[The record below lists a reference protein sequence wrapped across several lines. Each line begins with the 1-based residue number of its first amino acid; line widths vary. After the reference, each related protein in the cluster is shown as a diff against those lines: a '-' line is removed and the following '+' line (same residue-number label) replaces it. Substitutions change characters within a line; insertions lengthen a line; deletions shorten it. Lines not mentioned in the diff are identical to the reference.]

1 METVKSTGSGLNTY
15 EELRKQMRGTNPL
28 YEDQAWLANA
38 RYGTL
43 DAYVAMTVKLG
54 ADKTKA
60 EEFKKA
66 YDYDFLSD
74 KYKTLAMSNELYS
87 DRTKTSKRTYTDDNG
102 VEVTKEMSDYDY
114 NKMLLQND
122 VAANKEAWERDQF
135 NKMLKE
141 RSWLQKVADTAWNAV
156 NGIVTNTVGS
166 FINSIGSL
174 YNIIEGVTGAT
185 SGLIEGGLDL
195 ADERFREA
203 MKTNE
208 LSAVAESL
216 KKWNYEYD
224 REHGGYDYYGNRKGF
239 YNFLDSL
246 GDSFGKMLPAIIVG
260 KIGSTIGS
268 GVIQSTKVGRALAT
282 PVDIASKIAKFNST
296 LAMTNKLLF
305 YSTMAS
311 NDITESLNDK
321 NLAKLPTYLIVG
333 RSVTGAAIE
342 MGIESLL
349 TKGFGKTVIDQ
360 LTYGLDSVSTSGMGV
375 TKGTVIGR
383 ITKDALQEGLEEVLQ
398 DYSHWFTDNCTAFV
412 LNAVGNTKYADIF
425 HNASEFNMKTLMTA
439 FMAGAIMSLA
449 GSAIDILKT
458 QNIDTGKPVL
468 DKNGFAMTDKNGNIK
483 TEKFGKFK
491 SYLVKKSTDSIK
503 RSAIAI
509 LESNKYT
516 NAEKAKILESICAS
530 IHTLYDLYDNV
541 GEAQFNCA
549 VNMLASLH
557 QAYSD
562 GADFMKTGSGDVPI
576 KVGEFCTAAIM
587 YTFSDKL
594 KSMYAT
600 VGTPLGMHTEESIN
614 EEAETYHHGELVG
627 IVTKES
633 VHDESSSVTTE
644 EDAKLKEILDETG
657 AELGIVTEY
666 GDGASITKDGKAVL
680 VPKAHVDNLSKDELV
695 ATIAETSLIR
705 SLSTDKR
712 YSYVIDKFIE
722 IYKKLPGNEEL
733 EDNEQTRREVVV
745 QLMTNQEFLYTAMQ
759 LGNRDVFAFV
769 NELYSNANS
778 IDTSTVLDLI
788 YTAKFVEM
796 VERCKQVIVDYVSN
810 NPLITDYVDYAFF
823 SPNDIDTIRRNRWN
837 LDLGKRLAKNGHV
850 PTDDDVKVFTNK
862 VNALPVP
869 LETKEQLI
877 DYFTNGMPSYALGQL
892 NSYLYY
898 VYNSMYDNKVYMEPV
913 GIGNVLMN
921 TFLHT
926 QGITIMQINDLR
938 KDTNELSA
946 GLYNEIRLNFEN
958 YTGGK
963 YTFTIDDKTEECK
976 VIEKNAGID
985 TYILGVQ
992 GNALSYEKALSA
1004 LNRTSINALSYSGK
1018 YGKAALSVLENSV
1031 DFDKVPKTLKRT
1043 LSINDIITTPYF
1055 WSEEFKTHVQT
1066 SEQAYTYLKQ
1076 ELIRES
1082 KGRIGISIDSN
1093 GKYTLVNLVNRF
1105 KTLSTN
1111 HVDTVED
1118 VIAAILA
1125 YLPTKEGE
1133 EIRNNFSEK
1142 TGKSNF
1148 RQLFIQSAKGF
1159 LITDIIDSKYVPE
1172 ELKSTKIKIVQEVSL
1187 NEPNSDGGITNG
1199 HYDSS
1204 KNEIVLSGSAFQE
1217 YAIAFFKSSPG
1228 NWLSCTIDDILQV
1241 IFHEYEHTLQ
1251 YLNNLSGGGQP
1262 IFDRIDNKA
1271 VQSMIIKDVLQHM
1284 PELAVDDDGKKLS
1297 RAEIKRDV
1305 SYMIYASLDAEQA
1318 ARGVSHDF
1326 WTFGSPFFYIEE
1338 NGHEYIYTPWGSRY
1352 DITIP
1357 TNSTFVKSGET
1368 SHMLPRSI
1376 KKSDVKTET
1385 STESAKPTTTEK
1397 EGALEKFKKS
1407 REEVKAAKEKAAQQK
1422 KIYIPKTINTKKTK
1436 DEKDAKTYYL
1446 TSYGGKYITANIYN
1460 MLTSIGDP
1468 RPHDRNFIEAV
1479 EHGELNSTKA
1489 VTDFL
1494 LKNDVNDTTLDLIVK
1509 TVFDKKLSTDNIK
1522 YYIKNAANIYAL
1534 RAVAKRMVSDDF
1546 ITREEY
1552 EKLFFVITSP
1562 ITTFQ
1567 AIFKRVKSEDAE
1579 GNSTYVKLM
1588 ADIRK
1593 RFLSLY
1599 DDASQRQMLVKLLSI
1614 NGGYD
1619 GTPDSVVKAAL
1630 YARKKSFEE
1639 SETGKLISLESEVG
1653 TTKNKN
1659 ADGEMVLADVLSAEK
1674 LGIKDELAEF
1684 ISDDTILEYAVEI
1697 AEARFAEYAQ
1707 KQKYSKADLRDAEKR
1722 KQISANI
1729 TIFVEDVIEKIK
1741 LMSDKAIIA
1750 EYNRRLEAGSLE
1762 TIDDKVRDR
1771 LGLAQNTQQQVAR
1784 ISNAIRLPSGYIS
1797 KKIFKLLCE
1806 KYPDL
1811 GFKPDA
1817 DLSKKYPD
1825 IWSMPTRTDGSP
1837 LDRSEVSDLNDK
1849 LKEVFQWAKK
1859 IATGKLKI
1867 EEERNKL
1874 KVIRE
1879 TLIAERAK
1887 RIEIEKE
1894 RDKLKAEKEK
1904 WAEEG
1909 KSVQE
1914 YKVDVETVYI
1924 DSVRQMPDKFKLMLG
1939 TIFRKLRTTKAKF
1952 GNINEM
1958 HTVKEYQVWIDDNAD
1973 TLLSITSDDAND
1985 ILDWILNSNA
1995 ISKYGSDEDIKY
2007 EAVTLWVYSYIYE
2020 NRASLGVD
2028 ENLIRQVQDK
2038 FDHDKS
2044 KWGTLLS
2051 LSKKAMQDSK
2061 SSARIIASVANT
2073 YGIQFDP
2080 KDILELTDAIEN
2092 LKYSSDE
2099 EYINSQ
2105 ITKIRELRERM
2116 YKNALEKYKGNK
2128 RDLLGKIESFERL
2141 MMLSGP
2147 GTWIRNLTS
2156 NLILG
2161 PANKITAKLGDKV
2174 FGPLKKIAG
2183 KISERKKRKAL
2194 KMPEYDKSIDAGI
2207 EVASKLLDTNVSA
2220 LSADDLDDALA
2231 RIDKMR
2237 TRANKE
2243 VQLGSEFK
2251 VNEASY
2257 ALKIA
2262 KDALDKSIKEGKNTD
2277 IINYYKSK
2285 VKIAEEM
2292 LKQAKEN
2299 KSKVPAHRKEAIKT
2313 SEENITKL
2321 NKKIADLKAKD
2332 KLTLDDEVKIH
2343 TYEESIKYNETLI
2356 EMYSD
2361 PEGYLEKVTAAYSA
2375 VSKLIEYNNAMAEY
2389 NEKLS
2394 SDPFKKSLKNQ
2405 YDIVNTTPTD
2415 EVITFVKKNIIESGL
2430 LDLLKDGLSRYD
2442 AKRASGEAGRLVD
2455 MIKASVRNR
2464 IFSSYKFDNE
2474 ILNKLNNLLFS
2485 TVLSDDKFIQ
2495 KTFVYYIERMLTEK
2509 GTDLSHGITDEILEV
2524 MSEAYTLAAYDYM
2537 HSINI
2542 VYNMESVIK
2551 EKLGP
2556 TAYFIYKQ
2564 LFPFAGASTNW
2575 YFECLRWTPAG
2586 LVSALGKLNN
2596 FDKYTERMQKK
2607 NHAGEG
2613 PSEKFAYYLLRRDIG
2628 KGLIGTGIWLL
2639 AALLGLTGVIKV
2651 IEDESDKKLKLAVG
2665 KNNFITIDL
2674 SEIQPTYS
2682 LVLGAIMGGAY
2693 DNADTFW
2700 KMLKSSLDYMAEDS
2714 VIGDVL
2720 SMFGGY
2726 SISDTLE
2733 YRAQMMLSMFIPNLL
2748 KTFTSSLYNFKV
2760 KYSKGL
2766 MGQLERIA
2774 VQSIPGLAYA
2784 MPKQY
2789 DPYTGE
2795 LQYKYYPN
2803 FWGWI
2808 SGALSKFG
2816 PVKIK
2821 PRKLSETEKIALSL
2835 GVTKTALKGKYND
2848 IGQLSAKDIAMLN
2861 EKYGLLNKTDL
2872 KEFVTNKKGYKVK
2885 AVDSKGRELNYYQ
2898 TLRFSQMNDEQKKS
2912 VINRIMS
2919 DNAKISKIYVW
2930 TSNGHK
2936 YYASATEYGE
2946 LAKLGIYKNVFLASG
2961 YHQGFED

>member
-1 METVKSTGSGLNTY
+1 MGYKYFILENYMETVKSTGSELNAY
-15 EELRKQMRGTNPL
+15 EELRKRMRGTNPL

-43 DAYVAMTVKLG
+43 DAYIAMTAQLG
-54 ADKTKA
+54 ADKVKA

-102 VEVTKEMSDYDY
+102 IEVTKEMSDYDY

-122 VAANKEAWERDQF
+122 VAANKEAWEREQF
-135 NKMLKE
+135 NKMLEE
-141 RSWLQKVADTAWNAV
+141 RGWLQKVGDAIYTGAK
-156 NGIVTNTVGS
+156 GIATNVVGG
-166 FINSIGSL
+166 FVNSIGSL
-174 YNIIEGVTGAT
+174 YNIVEGLAGAT
-185 SGLIEGGLDL
+185 SGFIEGGADL

-208 LSAVAESL
+208 LAFISESL

-224 REHGGYDYYGNRKGF
+224 REHGGYDYYGNRRGF

-246 GDSFGKMLPAIIVG
+246 GDSFGRMLPTIIVA
-260 KIGSTIGS
+260 KIGNTIGS
-268 GVIQSTKVGRALAT
+268 STIQSTKAGQALAT
-282 PVDIASKIAKFNST
+282 PIDIASKVAKFNST

-333 RSVTGAAIE
+333 RSVAGAAIE
-342 MGIESLL
+342 MGVESLL
-349 TKGFGKTVIDQ
+349 AKGFGKTVIDQ

-375 TKGTVIGR
+375 TKGTIIGR

-412 LNAVGNTKYADIF
+412 LNAVGNTEYADIF
-425 HNASEFNMKTLMTA
+425 HNASEFNMKTLTTA

-458 QNIDTGKPVL
+458 QKIDTGKPIL
-468 DKNGFAMTDKNGNIK
+468 DKDGNVVRDRKGNIK

-491 SYLVKKSTDSIK
+491 SYLVEKSATSIK
-503 RSAIAI
+503 DSAIAI

-516 NAEKAKILESICAS
+516 NAEKAKILESINAS
-530 IHTLYDLYDNV
+530 VHTLYDLYNNV
-541 GEAQFNCA
+541 GEAEFNNA

-562 GADFMKTGSGDVPI
+562 GADFMKTGSGDVSI
-576 KVGEFCTAAIM
+576 KLGEFGTAAVM
-587 YTFSDKL
+587 YNFSDKL
-594 KSMYAT
+594 KSMYAK
-600 VGTPLGMHTEESIN
+600 VGTPLDMHTEESIN
-614 EEAETYHHGELVG
+614 EEASTYHHGEPVG

-633 VHDESSSVTTE
+633 VYDESSGVTSE
-644 EDAKLKEILDETG
+644 EDAKFKEILDETG
-657 AELGIVTEY
+657 AELGIITEH
-666 GDGASITKDGKAVL
+666 GDGASITKDGKAIL
-680 VPKAHVDNLSKDELV
+680 APKAHIDNLSKDELV
-695 ATIAETSLIR
+695 ATIAETSLVR

-712 YSYVIDKFIE
+712 YTHIISKFVE

-759 LGNRDVFAFV
+759 FGNRDVFAFV

-778 IDTSTVLDLI
+778 IDTTTILDLA
-788 YTAKFVEM
+788 YVTKFTETI
-796 VERCKQVIVDYVSN
+796 ERCKQVIVDYISY
-810 NPLITDYVDYAFF
+810 NPVITDYVDYAFF
-823 SPNDIDTIRRNRWN
+823 TPNDIDTIRRNRWN
-837 LDLGKRLAKNGHV
+837 LDLYKRLDKNKGI

-862 VNALPVP
+862 VNAIPIP
-869 LETKEQLI
+869 IEAKEQMI
-877 DYFTNGMPSYALGQL
+877 DDFTNGKAVKVLHELTGQL
-892 NSYLYY
+892 YY
-898 VYNSMYDNKVYMEPV
+898 TYNSMYDNKVYMEPV
-913 GIGNVLMN
+913 GTGNVLMN
-921 TFLHT
+921 SYLRTKGIDIAYLAKLYKSIEPADEETF
-926 QGITIMQINDLR
+926 GTIR
-938 KDTNELSA
+938 NEFQ
-946 GLYNEIRLNFEN
+946 E
-958 YTGGK
+958 YTDGK
-963 YTFTIDDKTEECK
+963 YTFTILANNEAKIIENLPDKYEASSTETVK
-976 VIEKNAGID
+976 DNA
-985 TYILGVQ
+985 YSVV
-992 GNALSYEKALSA
+992 
-1004 LNRTSINALSYSGK
+1004 NRASISTLDYSGK
-1018 YGKAALSVLENSV
+1018 YGEKAKDVLLSAVDKSKLPETALRVL
-1031 DFDKVPKTLKRT
+1031 T
-1043 LSINDIITTPYF
+1043 INDIITNKYI
-1055 WSEEFKTHVQT
+1055 WSEELSKNANTPA
-1066 SEQAYTYLKQ
+1066 QAYEYLKQ
-1076 ELIRES
+1076 ALIVAS
-1082 KGRIGISIDSN
+1082 NGTVGIAIDSS
-1093 GKYTLVNLVNRF
+1093 GKYSLVNLVNR
-1105 KTLSTN
+1105 N
-1111 HVDTVED
+1111 DTVNQNKANLT
-1118 VIAAILA
+1118 IRKMLGAAIA
-1125 YLPTKEGE
+1125 YLDGE
-1133 EIRNNFSEK
+1133 DGNNLREAYD
-1142 TGKSNF
+1142 KSNKDF
-1148 RQLFIQSAKGF
+1148 TYRNLFLESSKGYN
-1159 LITDIIDSKYVPE
+1159 ITDIIDEKYIPE
-1172 ELKSTKIKIVQEVSL
+1172 ELRNIKIFVKDTASTVS
-1187 NEPNSDGGITNG
+1187 NTAEGMVAAYYDNTTNSIIVNRKFLQYLYSTLYAVDTTLADTVNIIK
-1199 HYDSS
+1199 Y
-1204 KNEIVLSGSAFQE
+1204 EIL
-1217 YAIAFFKSSPG
+1217 
-1228 NWLSCTIDDILQV
+1228 
-1241 IFHEYEHTLQ
+1241 HEYEHATQ
-1251 YLNNLSGGGQP
+1251 YLNNLSIGSQP
-1262 IFDRIDNKA
+1262 IFNIVTNSAMQAK
-1271 VQSMIIKDVLQHM
+1271 IINDVVKHM
-1284 PELAVDDDGKKLS
+1284 PEIAVGKNGEKLS
-1297 RAEIKRDV
+1297 QTKLKNKV
-1305 SYMIYASLDAEQA
+1305 SSVIYYGLDAEQM
-1318 ARGVSHDF
+1318 ARGVSYNE
-1326 WTFGSPFFYIEE
+1326 TAKGSPFFYTVQG
-1338 NGHEYIYTPWGSRY
+1338 NNEYIYTPWGSKY
-1352 DITIP
+1352 DLTNPKNSVFAGP
-1357 TNSTFVKSGET
+1357 TMSVPTSVKPLSLKET
-1368 SHMLPRSI
+1368 
-1376 KKSDVKTET
+1376 D
-1385 STESAKPTTTEK
+1385 TTEK
-1397 EGALEKFKKS
+1397 TVKDTFKKS
-1407 REEVKAAKEKAAQQK
+1407 REEVKVAKEKITQKK
-1422 KIYIPKTINTKKTK
+1422 KIYVAKTVNTNV
-1436 DEKDAKTYYL
+1436 AKTYYL
-1446 TSYGGKYITANIYN
+1446 KAYKGKYITANIYN

-1468 RPHDRNFIEAV
+1468 KPYDKVFIEAARD
-1479 EHGELNSTKA
+1479 GELVSTKA

-1494 LKNDVNDTTLDLIVK
+1494 LKNDVNDATLDLLTK
-1509 TVFDKKLSTDNIK
+1509 TVFDKKLSVENIK
-1522 YYIKNAANIYAL
+1522 YYTKNAANIYAL
-1534 RAVAKRMVSDDF
+1534 RAVAKRMVSDGF
-1546 ITREEY
+1546 ITKQEY
-1552 EKLFFVITSP
+1552 DKLFFAITSP

-1567 AIFKRVKSEDAE
+1567 TVFKYVKSEDSK

-1599 DDASQRQMLVKLLSI
+1599 DDASQRQMLVKLLSV

-1639 SETGKLISLESEVG
+1639 SETGKFISLESEVG

-1659 ADGEMVLADVLSAEK
+1659 ADGEMTLADVLSAEK

-1684 ISDDTILEYAVEI
+1684 ISDDTVLEYAVEI
-1697 AEARFAEYAQ
+1697 AEAKFAEYAQ

-1722 KQISANI
+1722 KQISANV
-1729 TIFVEDVIEKIK
+1729 TIFVEDTIEEIK
-1741 LMSDKAIIA
+1741 LMSSKAIIA
-1750 EYNRRLEAGSLE
+1750 EYNKRLETNSLE

-1771 LGLAQNTQQQVAR
+1771 LGLAQNTQQQVTR

-1811 GFKPDA
+1811 GFKSDA

-1874 KVIRE
+1874 KAVRE

-1887 RIEIEKE
+1887 RIEVEKE
-1894 RDKLKAEKEK
+1894 RDVLKAEKEK

-1909 KSVQE
+1909 KNVQE
-1914 YKVDVETVYI
+1914 YKADVETVYI
-1924 DSVRQMPDKFKLMLG
+1924 DSIRQMPDKFKLMLG

-1973 TLLSITSDDAND
+1973 TLLSLTSDEAND
-1985 ILDWILNSNA
+1985 ILDWILNSNTV
-1995 ISKYGSDEDIKY
+1995 SRYGSDEDIKY

-2028 ENLIRQVQDK
+2028 ENLIQQVQDK

-2044 KWGTLLS
+2044 KWATLLS

-2061 SSARIIASVANT
+2061 SSARVIASVANT
-2073 YGIQFDP
+2073 YGIQFDA
-2080 KDILELTDAIEN
+2080 KDILDLTDAVEN

-2099 EYINSQ
+2099 EHVNSQ
-2105 ITKIRELRERM
+2105 ISKIRELRERM
-2116 YKNALEKYKGNK
+2116 YKKALEKYKGNK

-2161 PANKITAKLGDKV
+2161 SANKVTAKLGDKV

-2183 KISERKKRKAL
+2183 KISEQKKRKVL

-2207 EVASKLLDTNVSA
+2207 EVASKLLNTNVSS
-2220 LSADDLDDALA
+2220 LNADDLEDALT
-2231 RIDKMR
+2231 RIDKIR
-2237 TRANKE
+2237 SRANKE

-2251 VNEASY
+2251 INEADY
-2257 ALKIA
+2257 ALKVA
-2262 KDALDKSIKEGKNTD
+2262 KDALAKSIKENKNDD
-2277 IINYYKSK
+2277 IVNYYKNK
-2285 VKIAEEM
+2285 VKIAERM

-2299 KSKVPAHRKEAIKT
+2299 KAKVPAHRKEAIKT
-2313 SEENITKL
+2313 SEENIVKL
-2321 NKKIADLKAKD
+2321 NKKISDLKAKD
-2332 KLTLDDEVKIH
+2332 KLTLDDEFKIH
-2343 TYEESIKYNETLI
+2343 TYEESIEYNKTLI

-2361 PEGYLEKVTAAYSA
+2361 PEGYLEKVTTAYSA

-2394 SDPFKKSLKNQ
+2394 SDPFKNSLKSQ
-2405 YDIVNTTPTD
+2405 YDIVNTTPTS
-2415 EVITFVKKNIIESGL
+2415 EVVTFVKKYVVESGL

-2442 AKRASGEAGRLVD
+2442 AKRTPGEAGRLVD
-2455 MIKASVRNR
+2455 MVKASIRNK
-2464 IFSSYKFDNE
+2464 IFSSYKFD
-2474 ILNKLNNLLFS
+2474 IDVLNRLNNLLFS

-2495 KTFVYYIERMLTEK
+2495 KAFVYYAERMLTEK
-2509 GTDLSHGITDEILEV
+2509 GTDLSHGITNEILEV
-2524 MSEAYTLAAYDYM
+2524 MNEAYTQAAYDYM
-2537 HSINI
+2537 HSTNI

-2575 YFECLRWTPAG
+2575 YFESLRWSPAG
-2586 LVSALGKLNN
+2586 LVTALERLNN
-2596 FDKYTERMQKK
+2596 FDKYTEKMQKK
-2607 NHAGEG
+2607 NRAGEG

-2628 KGLIGTGIWLL
+2628 KGMIGTGVWLL
-2639 AALLGLTGVIKV
+2639 AALLGLTGIIKV

-2665 KNNFITIDL
+2665 KNNFIVIDL
-2674 SEIQPTYS
+2674 SEIQPAYS

-2720 SMFGGY
+2720 NIFNGY

-2733 YRAQMMLSMFIPNLL
+2733 YRAQMMLSMFIPNML

-2774 VQSIPGLAYA
+2774 VQAIPGLAYA

-2821 PRKLSETEKIALSL
+2821 PRKLSETEEIALSL

-2848 IGQLSAKDIAMLN
+2848 IGQLSAKDIATLN

-2872 KEFVTNKKGYKVK
+2872 KEFVTNKKSYKVK

-2936 YYASATEYGE
+2936 YYASETEYSE
-2946 LAKLGIYKNVFLASG
+2946 LAKLGIYKNVFLASD

>member
-43 DAYVAMTVKLG
+43 DAYVAMAAQLG

-135 NKMLKE
+135 NKMLEE

-156 NGIVTNTVGS
+156 NGIVTNTVGG
-166 FINSIGSL
+166 FINSIGSV
-174 YNIIEGVTGAT
+174 YNIVEGITGAT

-208 LSAVAESL
+208 LSSVAESL

-246 GDSFGKMLPAIIVG
+246 GDSFGRMVPTIIVG
-260 KIGSTIGS
+260 KIGSAIGS
-268 GVIQSTKVGRALAT
+268 GVIQSTKVGQVLAT

-349 TKGFGKTVIDQ
+349 AKGFGKTVIDQ

-412 LNAVGNTKYADIF
+412 LNAIGNTKYADIF
-425 HNASEFNMKTLMTA
+425 HNASEFNMKTLTTA

-468 DKNGFAMTDKNGNIK
+468 DKDGNVVRDKKGNIK

-491 SYLVKKSTDSIK
+491 SYLVEKSTDSIK
-503 RSAIAI
+503 DSAIAI

-516 NAEKAKILESICAS
+516 NAEKAKILESINAS
-530 IHTLYDLYDNV
+530 IHTLYDLYNNV
-541 GEAQFNCA
+541 GEAEFNNA

-562 GADFMKTGSGDVPI
+562 GADFMKTGSGDVSI
-576 KVGEFCTAAIM
+576 KLGEFGTAAAM
-587 YTFSDKL
+587 YNFSDKL
-594 KSMYAT
+594 KSMYAKI
-600 VGTPLGMHTEESIN
+600 GTPLDMHTDESIN
-614 EEAETYHHGELVG
+614 EEAKTYHHGEPVG

-633 VHDESSSVTTE
+633 VYDESSGVTAE

-657 AELGIVTEY
+657 AELGIVTEQ

-712 YSYVIDKFIE
+712 YSYVIGKFIE
-722 IYKKLPGNEEL
+722 MYKKLPGNEKL

-778 IDTSTVLDLI
+778 IDTSTILDLT
-788 YTAKFVEM
+788 YTAKFVKM

-823 SPNDIDTIRRNRWN
+823 TPNDIDTIRRNRWN
-837 LDLGKRLAKNGHV
+837 LDLGKRLTKNGYV

-869 LETKEQLI
+869 IETKEQMI
-877 DYFTNGMPSYALGQL
+877 NDFINGTPLYALRGLTSQ
-892 NSYLYY
+892 LYY
-898 VYNSMYDNKVYMEPV
+898 IYNSMYDNKVYMEPV

-926 QGITIMQINDLR
+926 QGITIMQINDLY
-938 KDTNELSA
+938 KDTNKLSA

-985 TYILGVQ
+985 TYIIGVQ
-992 GNALSYEKALSA
+992 GDALSYNKALSA
-1004 LNRTSINALSYSGK
+1004 LNRTLINALSYSGK
-1018 YGKAALSVLENSV
+1018 YGKAALSVLESSV
-1031 DFDKVPKTLKRT
+1031 DFDKVPKTLKRI

-1066 SEQAYTYLKQ
+1066 SEQAYKYLKQ

-1111 HVDTVED
+1111 HVDTIED
-1118 VIAAILA
+1118 MIASIIA
-1125 YLPTKEGE
+1125 YLPAKEGE
-1133 EIRNNFSEK
+1133 EIRNDFSKK
-1142 TGKSNF
+1142 TGKSDF
-1148 RQLFIQSAKGF
+1148 RYLFIRSANGF

-1172 ELKSTKIKIVQEVSL
+1172 ELKSTKIKFVQEVSL

-1199 HYDSS
+1199 YYDSS
-1204 KNEIVLSGSAFQE
+1204 KNELVLGGVAFQE
-1217 YAIAFFKSSPG
+1217 YAIAYFKSSPE
-1228 NWLSCTIDDILQV
+1228 NWLSYTINYILQV
-1241 IFHEYEHTLQ
+1241 IFHEYEHALQ
-1251 YLNNLSGGGQP
+1251 HLNSLSGGGQP
-1262 IFDRIDNKA
+1262 IFDRINNKA

-1297 RAEIKRDV
+1297 KAEIKRDI
-1305 SYMIYASLDAEQA
+1305 SFMIYASLDAEQA
-1318 ARGVSHDF
+1318 ARGVSHDLYA
-1326 WTFGSPFFYIEE
+1326 FGSPFFYIEE
-1338 NGHEYIYTPWGSRY
+1338 NDHEYIYTPWGSRY

-1368 SHMLPRSI
+1368 SHMLPRSV

-1407 REEVKAAKEKAAQQK
+1407 REEVKAAKEKAAQKK
-1422 KIYIPKTINTKKTK
+1422 KIYIPKTVNTKV
-1436 DEKDAKTYYL
+1436 AKTYYL
-1446 TSYGGKYITANIYN
+1446 GAYGGGYITANIYN

-1468 RPHDRNFIEAV
+1468 KPYDKVFIEAAKS
-1479 EHGELNSTKA
+1479 GELTSTKT

-1494 LKNDVNDTTLDLIVK
+1494 LKNDVNDATLDLIAK
-1509 TVFDKKLSTDNIK
+1509 TVFDKKLSIENIK
-1522 YYIKNAANIYAL
+1522 YYTKNAANIYAL
-1534 RAVAKRMVSDDF
+1534 RAVAKRMVSDGF
-1546 ITREEY
+1546 ITKQEY
-1552 EKLFFVITSP
+1552 DKLFFAITSP

-1567 AIFKRVKSEDAE
+1567 TVFKYVKSEDSK

-1599 DDASQRQMLVKLLSI
+1599 DDASQRQMLVKLLSV

-1729 TIFVEDVIEKIK
+1729 TIFVEDVIEEIK
-1741 LMSDKAIIA
+1741 LMSAKEITA

-1771 LGLAQNTQQQVAR
+1771 LGLAQNTQQQVTR

-1806 KYPDL
+1806 KYPDF

-1849 LKEVFQWAKK
+1849 LKEVFKWAKK

-1874 KVIRE
+1874 KAIRE

-1909 KSVQE
+1909 KNVQE
-1914 YKVDVETVYI
+1914 YKADVETVYI

-1995 ISKYGSDEDIKY
+1995 VSRYGSDEDIKY

-2020 NRASLGVD
+2020 NRAALGVD
-2028 ENLIRQVQDK
+2028 ENLIQQVQDK

-2061 SSARIIASVANT
+2061 SSARIIASIANT

-2080 KDILELTDAIEN
+2080 KDILDLTDTVEN

-2099 EYINSQ
+2099 EYVNSQ
-2105 ITKIRELRERM
+2105 ISKIRELRQRM
-2116 YKNALEKYKGNK
+2116 YEKALEKYKGNK

-2161 PANKITAKLGDKV
+2161 PANKVTAKLGDKV

-2183 KISERKKRKAL
+2183 KISEQKKRKAL

-2207 EVASKLLDTNVSA
+2207 EVASKLLNTDVSS
-2220 LSADDLDDALA
+2220 LNADDLDDALA
-2231 RIDKMR
+2231 RMDKIR
-2237 TRANKE
+2237 LRANKE

-2251 VNEASY
+2251 INEADY

-2262 KDALDKSIKEGKNTD
+2262 KDALDKSIKENKNDD

-2285 VKIAEEM
+2285 VKIAERM

-2299 KSKVPAHRKEAIKT
+2299 KAKVPAHRKEAIKT
-2313 SEENITKL
+2313 SEENIVKL
-2321 NKKIADLKAKD
+2321 NKKISDLKAKD
-2332 KLTLDDEVKIH
+2332 KLTLDDEFKIH
-2343 TYEESIKYNETLI
+2343 TYKESIEYNKTLI

-2361 PEGYLEKVTAAYSA
+2361 PESYLEKVTTAYSA

-2394 SDPFKKSLKNQ
+2394 SDPFKNSLKSQ
-2405 YDIVNTTPTD
+2405 YDIVNTTPTN
-2415 EVITFVKKNIIESGL
+2415 EVVTFVKKYVIESGL

-2442 AKRASGEAGRLVD
+2442 AKRTPGEAGRLVD
-2455 MIKASVRNR
+2455 MVKAGIRNK
-2464 IFSSYKFDNE
+2464 IFSSYKFDIE
-2474 ILNKLNNLLFS
+2474 VLNKLNNLLFS
-2485 TVLSDDKFIQ
+2485 TVLSDDKFVQ
-2495 KTFVYYIERMLTEK
+2495 KAFVYYAERMLTEK
-2509 GTDLSHGITDEILEV
+2509 GTDLSHDITDEVLEV
-2524 MSEAYTLAAYDYM
+2524 MNEAYTQAAYDYM
-2537 HSINI
+2537 HSTNI

-2575 YFECLRWTPAG
+2575 YFESLRWSPAG
-2586 LVSALGKLNN
+2586 LIIALGKLNG

-2607 NHAGEG
+2607 NRAGEG

-2628 KGLIGTGIWLL
+2628 KGLIGTGVWLL

-2651 IEDESDKKLKLAVG
+2651 IEDETDKKLKLAVG

-2720 SMFGGY
+2720 NMFDGY

-2766 MGQLERIA
+2766 MGQLEKIA
-2774 VQSIPGLAYA
+2774 VQAIPGLAYA

-2848 IGQLSAKDIAMLN
+2848 IGQLSAKDIATLN

-2936 YYASATEYGE
+2936 YYASETEYSE